1 VTDRTD
7 PHRTIDAVSGFDEV
21 NYYFRKAAQ
30 VMELSP
36 AIEKMLVTPFREV
49 KVDVSITMDNGDL
62 GTFIGYRVQH
72 DKSRGPMKGGLRF
85 HPTVDL
91 NEALGLASLMTW
103 KTAVVNLPFGGA
115 KGGIAVDPA
124 KLSAR
129 ELERLT
135 RRFVQQ
141 IHDIIGPHTDIPAPD
156 LNTNA
161 QVMAWIMDE
170 YSKIHGFSPAVVTG
184 KPVDLFGSRGREEAT
199 GRGVVLALEEFLK
212 DAGTGDVRGKTF
224 AVQGFGNVGS
234 WASRF
239 VYERGGRV
247 VAVSDANGGVRDPGG
262 LDIPKLIEH
271 VKATKSV
278 TGFTGT
284 DAISNEELLLSD
296 VDVLVPA
303 ALGGVITEANARA
316 VRARVVLEAANAP
329 TTPKADEMLTERG
342 VVVLPDIYVNAGG
355 VTVSYFEWAQ
365 NIQQFSWEE
374 DKINAE
380 LARHMREA
388 YATLARIVRERKV
401 SFRTA
406 AFIMAIGRVGRATVL
421 RGV

>member
-1 VTDRTD
+1 MSSF
-7 PHRTIDAVSGFDEV
+7 DAV
-21 NYYFRKAAQ
+21 NYYFRKAAR

-36 AIEKMLVTPFREV
+36 AVEKMLVMPFREV

-62 GTFIGYRVQH
+62 GTFVGYRVQH
-72 DKSRGPMKGGLRF
+72 DKSRGPMKGGLRY
-85 HPTVDL
+85 HPTVDMD
-91 NEALGLASLMTW
+91 EALGLASLMTW

-124 KLSAR
+124 KLSPR

-141 IHDIIGPHTDIPAPD
+141 IHDIIGPHADIPAPD
-156 LNTNA
+156 VNTNA

-199 GRGVVLALEEFLK
+199 GRGVVFALEEFLK
-212 DAGTGDVRGKTF
+212 DAGTGEVRGKTF

-239 VYERGGRV
+239 LHERGGRV
-247 VAVSDANGGVRDPGG
+247 VAVSDAHGGLRDPEG

-278 TGFTGT
+278 AGFTGT
-284 DAISNEELLLSD
+284 DAITNEELLMSD

-303 ALGGVITEANARA
+303 ALGGVITEANAKA

-388 YATLARIVRERKV
+388 YATLARVVRERKV

-406 AFIMAIGRVGRATVL
+406 AFIVAIGRVGRATVL

>member
-1 VTDRTD
+1 MSSF
-7 PHRTIDAVSGFDEV
+7 DAV
-21 NYYFRKAAQ
+21 NYYFRKAAR

-36 AIEKMLVTPFREV
+36 AVEKMLVMPFREV

-62 GTFIGYRVQH
+62 GTFVGYRVQH
-72 DKSRGPMKGGLRF
+72 DKSRGPMKGGLRY
-85 HPTVDL
+85 HPTVDMD
-91 NEALGLASLMTW
+91 EALGLASLMTW

-124 KLSAR
+124 KLSPR

-141 IHDIIGPHTDIPAPD
+141 IHDIIGPHADIPAPD
-156 LNTNA
+156 VNTNA

-199 GRGVVLALEEFLK
+199 GRGVVFALEEFLK
-212 DAGTGDVRGKTF
+212 DAGTGEVRGKTF

-239 VYERGGRV
+239 LHERGGRV
-247 VAVSDANGGVRDPGG
+247 VAVSDAHGGVRDPEG

-278 TGFTGT
+278 AGFTGT
-284 DAISNEELLLSD
+284 DAITNEELLMSD

-303 ALGGVITEANARA
+303 ALGGVITEANAKA

-388 YATLARIVRERKV
+388 YATLARVVRERKV

-406 AFIMAIGRVGRATVL
+406 AFIVAIGRVGRATVL